1 MTDETVRVYD
11 QKAGDYA
18 AMTDDYNAED
28 PHLSDFLDTVPK
40 GGHVLDLGCGP
51 GMAAARMVAT
61 GLSVDAVDAS
71 SEMVA
76 LANRRQGVTARQARF
91 DEIEGQAVYDGIWAN
106 FSLLHATRAA
116 FPRHLATLHCALK
129 PGGAFF
135 IGMKLGTGEG
145 PDRLGRFYTYYAEYE
160 LTGLLTDA
168 GFTVTG
174 RRHGN
179 APGLD
184 GTASDWIALAAHA

>member
-1 MTDETVRVYD
+1 MTDETIRVYD
-11 QKAGDYA
+11 QKAAEYA

-28 PHLSDFLDTVPK
+28 PHLSDFIAAVPK

-51 GMAAARMVAT
+51 GMSAALMAQN
-61 GLSVDAVDAS
+61 GLSVDAVDGSA
-71 SEMVA
+71 EMVE
-76 LANRRQGVTARQARF
+76 LADQRLGVTARRASF
-91 DEIEGQAVYDGIWAN
+91 DDISGEALYDGVWAN
-106 FSLLHATRAA
+106 FSLLHAPRAD
-116 FPRHLATLHCALK
+116 FPRHLSALHRALK

-135 IGMKLGTGEG
+135 LGMKLGKGEG
-145 PDRLGRFYTYYAEYE
+145 PDQLGRFYTYYSEDE
-160 LTGLLTDA
+160 LTELLAAA

-184 GTASDWIALAAHA
+184 GTPSDWVALAAHA

>member
-1 MTDETVRVYD
+1 MTNETVRIYD
-11 QKAGDYA
+11 EKAADYA
-18 AMTDDYNAED
+18 AMTDDYNTED
-28 PHLSDFLDTVPK
+28 PHLSAFIDAVPK

-71 SEMVA
+71 SSMVN
-76 LANRRQGVTARQARF
+76 LANGRQGVTARQASF
-91 DEIEGQAVYDGIWAN
+91 DQIEGAAIYDGVWAN
-106 FSLLHATRAA
+106 FSLLHAPRGD
-116 FPRHLATLHCALK
+116 FPRHLAALHRALR
-129 PGGAFF
+129 PRGAFF

-145 PDRLGRFYTYYAEYE
+145 PDRLGRFYTYYSEDE
-160 LTGLLTDA
+160 LTELLADA
-168 GFTVTG
+168 GFTITG

-184 GTASDWIALAAHA
+184 GTPSDWIALASHA